1 MKQLQE
7 SASQAQAALATIQ
20 AEADQRIAAKEAAAQ
35 AQVESYKQKWR
46 EEFDKRRKLHNLVS
60 IHLQL
65 TFFSNSLLHDVCLLC
80 LSNAHVFLCE
90 VADDCCCYTVWQ
102 HCCPR
107 PLCPPPGT
115 VTPTSAGH

>member
-7 SASQAQAALATIQ
+7 TASQAQAALATIQ

-60 IHLQL
+60 IRLQL
-65 TFFSNSLLHDVCLLC
+65 TFFSHTRLHDVCICLC
-80 LSNAHVFLCE
+80 NAQVFL
-90 VADDCCCYTVWQ
+90 
-102 HCCPR
+102 
-107 PLCPPPGT
+107 
-115 VTPTSAGH
+115 